1 MRLPSMYASSSFRQV
16 PDNQEVFANAHT
28 DQCVIVELLQYEQA
42 VPNTE
47 SAKFFFNEIA
57 QSNGC
62 SPNDVTVLH
71 TALATAEEAPVLSG
85 AQAQAAVT
93 SVIVGDQHVAKF
105 KESDSAKNVVR
116 VYLANVR

>member
-1 MRLPSMYASSSFRQV
+1 M

-28 DQCVIVELLQYEQA
+28 DQCVIIELLQYEQS
-42 VPNTE
+42 VPNSE
-47 SAKFFFNEIA
+47 SARFFFNEIA

-71 TALATAEEAPVLSG
+71 TALATAEESPVLSG
-85 AQAQAAVT
+85 APAQAAVT
-93 SVIVGDQHVAKF
+93 SVIVGDQRVAKF